1 MRDVYR
7 WSVLEDI
14 AVGTVIKAA
23 TASDDDS
30 GENARI
36 TYSLRPGSRVD
47 LFEIIPDT
55 GSVYFY
61 FTVKFSNIFLYYLW
75 PNSKFQIIVLLFS
88 GMVFISL
95 SFFCSYFS
103 QLMRF

>member
-1 MRDVYR
+1 MSFVILRFVRDVYR

-55 GSVYFY
+55 GSVYF
-61 FTVKFSNIFLYYLW
+61 IL
-75 PNSKFQIIVLLFS
+75 Q
-88 GMVFISL
+88 
-95 SFFCSYFS
+95 
-103 QLMRF
+103 

>member
-55 GSVYFY
+55 GSMHF
-61 FTVKFSNIFLYYLW
+61 ILQLRFLYI
-75 PNSKFQIIVLLFS
+75 FI
-88 GMVFISL
+88 MV
-95 SFFCSYFS
+95 
-103 QLMRF
+103 